1 MTAFPPWARRH
12 WPAAALILSLLLNA
26 FLLGMLV
33 TDALRGPPGSPWPRA
48 MSFELRHL
56 AKRLPE
62 RAVEQVAADLRPLA
76 PDFEARY
83 ARLRSL
89 REEINR
95 MAAAP
100 APNRAAIDARLEALR
115 SEAQL
120 LQAEVQKAT
129 FDALLKLPAEIRAD
143 LAGEDQRG

>member
-1 MTAFPPWARRH
+1 MMGFPVWARRN
-12 WPAAALILSLLLNA
+12 WPAAALVVSLLLNG
-26 FLLGMLV
+26 FLLGMLL
-33 TDALRGPPGSPWPRA
+33 TDALRNRPGSPWPRA

-56 AKRLPE
+56 AKRLPDQ
-62 RAVEQVAADLRPLA
+62 AVEQIAAELRPLA

-100 APNRAAIDARLEALR
+100 APDRATIDARLEALR
-115 SEAQL
+115 TEAQL

-129 FDALLKLPAEIRAD
+129 FDALLQLPPETRAD
-143 LAGEDQRG
+143 LAAEDKRG